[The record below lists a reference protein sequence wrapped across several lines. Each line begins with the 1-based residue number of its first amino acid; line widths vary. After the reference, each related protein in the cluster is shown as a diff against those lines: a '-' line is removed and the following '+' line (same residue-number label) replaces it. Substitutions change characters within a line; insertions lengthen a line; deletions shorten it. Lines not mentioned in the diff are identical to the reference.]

1 MGITLTERLRTIAD
15 MVDQGS
21 RLADIGTDHG
31 FIPIY
36 LLTMG
41 KIQYAVA
48 SDVHI
53 GPLDK
58 ARENTLK
65 YGVGEKMRLC
75 RADGMEGLRQDEVDA
90 VVIAGMG
97 GELICRILDRVP
109 QSVKTLILQPM
120 TDLENVRK
128 KVHQIGFTLVR
139 EKIAREE
146 NKFYIVMK
154 AQRGACPYWSEQDYL
169 VSPLLLEDAQF
180 GAYMALK
187 IAQVSRALEQL
198 EGSGRDNVIR
208 HFENIKTCYEERL
221 ERWKQ
226 CRT

>member
-1 MGITLTERLRTIAD
+1 
-15 MVDQGS
+15 
-21 RLADIGTDHG
+21 
-31 FIPIY
+31 
-36 LLTMG
+36 
-41 KIQYAVA
+41 
-48 SDVHI
+48 
-53 GPLDK
+53 
-58 ARENTLK
+58 
-65 YGVGEKMRLC
+65 
-75 RADGMEGLRQDEVDA
+75 
-90 VVIAGMG
+90 MG

-180 GAYMALK
+180 GTYMALK

>member
-15 MVDQGS
+15 MVDKGS

-154 AQRGACPYWSEQDYL
+154 AQRGACPYWSEHFYL
-169 VSPLLLEDAQF
+169 VSPLLLEVAQF
-180 GAYMALK
+180 GTYMALK
-187 IAQVSRALEQL
+187 IAQVSRAL
-198 EGSGRDNVIR
+198 
-208 HFENIKTCYEERL
+208 
-221 ERWKQ
+221 
-226 CRT
+226 

>member
-221 ERWKQ
+221 EQWKQ